1 MTNLINLT
9 SEQVHY
15 DPDHLL
21 DTLLKRLELK
31 NDKALAARLDI
42 SAPVIS
48 KIRHR
53 ILPVGSTILI
63 RMHEISDIS
72 IKELRALMGD
82 HRARFMMSDDAF
94 MSGKA

>member
-1 MTNLINLT
+1 MANLLQLT
-9 SEQVHY
+9 SEQVTY

-21 DTLLKRLELK
+21 DTLLKRLDLK

-82 HRARFMMSDDAF
+82 HRARFMVSDDQF
-94 MSGKA
+94 CRE

>member
-1 MTNLINLT
+1 MTNLLHLT
-9 SEQVHY
+9 SEHVTY

-21 DTLLKRLELK
+21 DTLLKHLDLK

-53 ILPVGSTILI
+53 ILPIGSTILI

-82 HRARFMMSDDAF
+82 HRARFMMSAERF
-94 MSGKA
+94 SPRIA

>member
-1 MTNLINLT
+1 MTNLLQLT
-9 SEQVHY
+9 SEQVTY
-15 DPDHLL
+15 NPDHLL
-21 DTLLKRLELK
+21 DTLLKRLDLK
-31 NDKALAARLDI
+31 SDKALAARLDI

-72 IKELRALMGD
+72 IKDLRALMGD
-82 HRARFMMSDDAF
+82 HRARFMMSDDRFSPGIA
-94 MSGKA
+94 